1 VFGKYFLVQ
10 RCRLHKIQNVMSCL
24 SPEEHP
30 GVRRTMLDAY
40 GAKDYKTAKK
50 QLVNLQQAL
59 SRRNENL

>member
-1 VFGKYFLVQ
+1 
-10 RCRLHKIQNVMSCL
+10 MSCL